1 MFDELECV
9 FGLKQGSYKA
19 FTRIYDEY
27 SDSIFGFALRQ
38 LRNRTA
44 ALDVVQDTFMKL
56 WINRSMVESTGN
68 LKSFLFSIAR
78 YRIIDTLRRQM
89 HEPKFEEYIEHGTE
103 YPADISPEDIMMY
116 DEFVS
121 LVTAAKEKLTPR
133 ERQIYDLSRESQLSN
148 SQIAER
154 LGISEQT
161 VKNHLSAALHILRDA
176 LGGAPL
182 IFIFWL

>member
-1 MFDELECV
+1 M
-9 FGLKQGSYKA
+9 
-19 FTRIYDEY
+19 
-27 SDSIFGFALRQ
+27 
-38 LRNRTA
+38 
-44 ALDVVQDTFMKL
+44 
-56 WINRSMVESTGN
+56 
-68 LKSFLFSIAR
+68 SFLFSIAR

-89 HEPKFEEYIEHGTE
+89 REPKFEEYIEHGTE